1 MRLSPPR
8 SEDTGVLIAFFHA
21 LSDESRYSRF
31 HGQPAIDERAIAP
44 MVDPDWAER
53 GALVGTYEDEV
64 VALGSYVRLRD
75 VRTAEVAFAVADDFQ
90 GRGIGTRLL
99 ERLAELAAAAGI
111 EEFLA
116 EVLPSNAPM
125 LGVFADA
132 GFVTSRSLEGG
143 VVEVRLTLAP
153 TAAFQE
159 LVDRRDHVA
168 VAASLR
174 PFFAPRTVA
183 VVGAS
188 PRHGSIGGGV
198 FRNILRADFAG
209 AAYPVN
215 RSEEPVAGV
224 RAYAAVAQIPDPIDL
239 VVVCL
244 PGQNVL
250 EAADEALRAGVRAL
264 CVISAGFAETGE
276 MHGLQPTAPVRCQA
290 KPPSSSEPLA
300 KTNACLRTSG
310 TTRVAGAA
318 GAAADFFAGLE
329 ASCLPAAKVTAA
341 VANRKTNVTIA
352 KRGRTER
359 RRAAIRFTS
368 AKTRGKSSPYRVK
381 ATTTTLADTRGR
393 PATAK
398 TSPR

>member
-153 TAAFQE
+153 
-159 LVDRRDHVA
+159 L
-168 VAASLR
+168 SLI
-174 PFFAPRTVA
+174 
-183 VVGAS
+183 
-188 PRHGSIGGGV
+188 HI
-198 FRNILRADFAG
+198 
-209 AAYPVN
+209 
-215 RSEEPVAGV
+215 
-224 RAYAAVAQIPDPIDL
+224 
-239 VVVCL
+239 
-244 PGQNVL
+244 
-250 EAADEALRAGVRAL
+250 
-264 CVISAGFAETGE
+264 
-276 MHGLQPTAPVRCQA
+276 
-290 KPPSSSEPLA
+290 
-300 KTNACLRTSG
+300 
-310 TTRVAGAA
+310 
-318 GAAADFFAGLE
+318 
-329 ASCLPAAKVTAA
+329 
-341 VANRKTNVTIA
+341 
-352 KRGRTER
+352 
-359 RRAAIRFTS
+359 
-368 AKTRGKSSPYRVK
+368 
-381 ATTTTLADTRGR
+381 
-393 PATAK
+393 
-398 TSPR
+398 